1 MTSVQLGHKSEVP
14 TTPSLG
20 VSDLLDCLP
29 KPKKTVYLL
38 LLIYDKGHIK
48 EYNRPDEDVHRVRSG
63 RVWVQ
68 ELLFLWLSCIDVFAN
83 PEAFWNPHLGR
94 VCGGVLT
101 QARSIINSIS
111 SLSSLKNG
119 GWGLEPESFKLLIM
133 PWAFWWPAAIQ
144 EPTKSHLIRTKD
156 PPII

>member
-20 VSDLLDCLP
+20 VSDLLECLP

-68 ELLFLWLSCIDVFAN
+68 ELLFLWLSCINVFAN
-83 PEAFWNPHLGR
+83 PEAFQNPHLGH

-111 SLSSLKNG
+111 SLSFFSEE
-119 GWGLEPESFKLLIM
+119 WGVGAWAWKFQASDHALGFLVTSCHPGAHKES
-133 PWAFWWPAAIQ
+133 P
-144 EPTKSHLIRTKD
+144 H
-156 PPII
+156 